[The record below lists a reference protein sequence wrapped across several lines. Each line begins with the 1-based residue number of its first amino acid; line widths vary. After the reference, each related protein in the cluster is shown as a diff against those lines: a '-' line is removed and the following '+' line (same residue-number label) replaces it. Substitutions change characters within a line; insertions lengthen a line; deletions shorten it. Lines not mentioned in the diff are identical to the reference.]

1 MSQPTMKRVVSRWPI
16 VAVSLN
22 DVIGS
27 GVYLLPAAAT
37 ALLGPASVWAVAA
50 AGLAVLLV
58 VLCFAEAATHFD
70 EPGSAYLYA
79 KTAFGNAVGF
89 QVGWMAWITRVAA
102 EASLAAGFAQ
112 ALAFL
117 WPAADEGLGRV
128 FVVGGA
134 IIGLYLINLVGVQ
147 MGTGAS
153 VVLTIAKLVPLA
165 VFIVVGAASFSWE
178 RMIGQEATGEG
189 TLGAAVLLLLY
200 AYAGFENTAAAAGEF
215 KNPKRDVP
223 FALLTQIALVTSV
236 YVLVQAV
243 ALGTLDS
250 LATSQSPIAEAS
262 RLLLGPAG
270 GLLLTVG
277 AAISI
282 LGTTANSVFAGPRY
296 LFALAKDGYFPAP
309 LGRVHPRFRTPAAAL
324 GLQTLI
330 ALPLAL
336 TGSFVHLATLSVV
349 ARLATYLSTAAAV
362 PVLRRKMP
370 TPAEGSFRLPG
381 GPLIPIA
388 ACVMGLIFAASAT
401 VQNLLAAAAA
411 LVVGAVIYLL
421 NARHRTSHS
430 G

>member
-1 MSQPTMKRVVSRWPI
+1 MSKPTMHRVVSRWPI

-37 ALLGPASVWAVAA
+37 AILGPSSVWAVAL

-79 KTAFGNAVGF
+79 KTAFGDMVGF

-112 ALAFL
+112 ALAYL
-117 WPAADEGLGRV
+117 WPGADEGSGRIL
-128 FVVGGA
+128 VVGGV
-134 IIGLYLINLVGVQ
+134 IVGLFAVNLIGVQ
-147 MGTGAS
+147 VGTGAS
-153 VVLTIAKLVPLA
+153 VVLTIAKLIPLT
-165 VFIVVGAASFSWE
+165 VFVLAGATAFSWS
-178 RMIGQEATGEG
+178 RLAGQEAIDGG
-189 TLGAAVLLLLY
+189 SMGAAALLLLY

-223 FALLTQIALVTSV
+223 FALLTQIALVTTI
-236 YVLVQAV
+236 YVLVQGV
-243 ALGTLDS
+243 ALGTVDELG
-250 LATSQSPIAEAS
+250 ASQSPLAQGTEMI
-262 RLLLGPAG
+262 LGPWGAW
-270 GLLLTVG
+270 LLTVG

-296 LFALAKDGYFPAP
+296 LFALAQDGYFPSI
-309 LGRVHPRFRTPAAAL
+309 LGQVHARFRTPAAAL
-324 GLQTLI
+324 ALQTLL

-362 PVLRRKMP
+362 PVLRRKL
-370 TPAEGSFRLPG
+370 PATEGTFRLPG
-381 GPLIPIA
+381 GPTIPVA
-388 ACVMGLIFAASAT
+388 ACLLAVAFASSAT
-401 VQNLLAAAAA
+401 KENLISAA
-411 LVVGAVIYLL
+411 LAMLGGFLIYLPTHL
-421 NARHRTSHS
+421 RRRKAQAT
-430 G
+430 